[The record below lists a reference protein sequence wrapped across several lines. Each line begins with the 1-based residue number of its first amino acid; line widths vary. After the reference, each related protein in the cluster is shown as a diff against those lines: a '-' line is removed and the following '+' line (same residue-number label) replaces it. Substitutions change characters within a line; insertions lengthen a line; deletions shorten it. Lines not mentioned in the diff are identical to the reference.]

1 MTATKGNSPRPRAVG
16 PWLAR
21 KNHDAG
27 RESTTMDWIRPWLCK
42 HVNRR
47 CLPYVL
53 SPRPAALSRGPFF
66 AAPGPGP
73 RGGPPPQPLTATESA
88 VHITAREC
96 TRLLSLL
103 QLGAVW
109 GAWGPTVSVIHY
121 LYANN
126 HRARYKAVRK
136 PYTATRPTGRRTR
149 KLCDKTHEQT
159 IHDAVC
165 SGALPP
171 RWTFTTRSCLRPRVS
186 TRSRVRRMGAT
197 GESAG

>member
-21 KNHDAG
+21 KSHDAG

-73 RGGPPPQPLTATESA
+73 RGGPPPATPYRDRERGSHNRARVHASPLVAWRGVGGVGTYS
-88 VHITAREC
+88 VSDPLPLRKQSYRARE
-96 TRLLSLL
+96 
-103 QLGAVW
+103 
-109 GAWGPTVSVIHY
+109 
-121 LYANN
+121 
-126 HRARYKAVRK
+126 RAIK
-136 PYTATRPTGRRTR
+136 PYTATSPTGRRTR

>member
-21 KNHDAG
+21 KSHDAG

-53 SPRPAALSRGPFF
+53 SPRPAALSRAVLCRPQGADGGASEACKPQR
-66 AAPGPGP
+66 ASDRE
-73 RGGPPPQPLTATESA
+73 RGSHNRARVHASPLVAWRGVGGVGTYS
-88 VHITAREC
+88 VSDPLPLRKQSYRARE
-96 TRLLSLL
+96 
-103 QLGAVW
+103 
-109 GAWGPTVSVIHY
+109 
-121 LYANN
+121 
-126 HRARYKAVRK
+126 RAIK
-136 PYTATRPTGRRTR
+136 PYTATSPTGRRTR